1 MLAMSQLA
9 TGLNDHEL
17 FQHQDPSFRRSFCR
31 LPSMKQCY
39 CVYPYAHQQVALAK
53 ASGCA
58 RVICNNALAK
68 SHGFH

>member
-1 MLAMSQLA
+1 
-9 TGLNDHEL
+9 
-17 FQHQDPSFRRSFCR
+17 
-31 LPSMKQCY
+31 MKQCY